1 MNTIQTPEAKEML
14 LAFMSGD
21 ASYDGI
27 FYTGVK
33 TTGIF
38 CRPSCRARK
47 PKQENIEFFGTAQQ
61 ALFNGYR
68 PCKRCRPM
76 TAPGQPPEEIQG
88 LLEALDQDPQKRW
101 RDQDLRAAGLV
112 PATVRRWFKQHH
124 GMTFHAYARARRL
137 GNALTAVRNGETVTD
152 AAFDHGFESLS
163 GFNSAVH
170 RLTGTSARRGLET
183 ILVRRI
189 VTPLGAMVAGAT
201 DQGVCL
207 LEFSDRRAF
216 ERQVKTLMGR
226 LNAVLLPGTN
236 TYLDRLDDELQ
247 QYFDGALSEFSV
259 PLQVPGTPF
268 QQMVWKH
275 LRQVPYATTTSYGE
289 LAARIGRPTA
299 SRAVARANG
308 DNRLA
313 ILIPCHRV
321 VGANGDLT
329 GYGGGLW
336 RKQRLLDIEM
346 RR

>member
-201 DQGVCL
+201 GQGVCL